1 MFLASGQ
8 DATNLQSFG
17 VADYSVVKKIK
28 GSDTSNQIQKLNFAK
43 KDGSEI
49 DKVELYPSRPYG
61 PESVLAYDEEI
72 IGIFGTQQQSG
83 YFEQLGFI
91 VWKPPRI

>member
-1 MFLASGQ
+1 MFLAIGQ

-28 GSDTSNQIQKLNFAK
+28 GSDTSNQITKLNFAK

-49 DKVELYPSRPYG
+49 AKVELHSTPYG
-61 PESVLAYDEEI
+61 PESVLADDEEI
-72 IGIFGTQQQSG
+72 IGIFGTQQKSSC
-83 YFEQLGFI
+83 FEQLGFI

>member
-17 VADYSVVKKIK
+17 IPDYSVVKKIK
-28 GSDTSNQIQKLNFAK
+28 GSDTSNYLTKLNFAR

-49 DKVELYPSRPYG
+49 AKVELYPSIPYG
-61 PESVLAYDEEI
+61 PESVLADDEEI
-72 IGIFGTQQQSG
+72 IGIFGTQ
-83 YFEQLGFI
+83 
-91 VWKPPRI
+91 